1 MRVRREKK
9 DDKKEDTHTHI
20 GNIYTKQLNTLQWL
34 AGIHILLL
42 PSHALS
48 SFSFVT
54 DVLLIRVVSTVLS
67 EHSTRNTLTN
77 AVIPAH

>member
-1 MRVRREKK
+1 MTKK
-9 DDKKEDTHTHI
+9 KKEDTHTHTHTE
-20 GNIYTKQLNTLQWL
+20 NIYTKQLNTLQWL
-34 AGIHILLL
+34 AGIPILLL
-42 PSHALS
+42 PSQAFS
-48 SFSFVT
+48 RFSFVT